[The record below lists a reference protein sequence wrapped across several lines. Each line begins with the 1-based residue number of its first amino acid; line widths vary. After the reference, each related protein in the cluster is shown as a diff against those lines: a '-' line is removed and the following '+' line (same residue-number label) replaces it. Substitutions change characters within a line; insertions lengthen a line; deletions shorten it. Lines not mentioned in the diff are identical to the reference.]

1 MEPIDAIQPPPFDLP
16 RPLFPYLPGISP
28 SLACLLQEVRP
39 YFVRLIENRMGHLQS
54 WVDAGTGDVRD
65 LHDPMADVVDA
76 FVRNHPSIFPRPS
89 LDQPSATTGVLD

>member
-76 FVRNHPSIFPRPS
+76 FVRNHPSVFPRPS
-89 LDQPSATTGVLD
+89 LD